1 MMPMSYRGI
10 ADDMAKRIRAGEWPV
25 GVRLPTTEEIAT
37 EYGVS
42 EATAYRA
49 ASILVDRGLITGTPG
64 RGRFVVPEAIERP
77 TREV

>member
-10 ADDMAKRIRAGEWPV
+10 ADDLARRIREGEWPV
-25 GVRLPTTEEIAT
+25 GVRLPTTLEIAE

-49 ASILVDRGLITGTPG
+49 TTVLVTWGLVFGTPG
-64 RGRFVVPEAIERP
+64 RGRFVVQPPAGE
-77 TREV
+77 